1 MNSYFFKFK
10 DKKEIQKQNE
20 KPINKVFNN
29 KNKNEKI

>member
-1 MNSYFFKFK
+1 MNSFFFKFK
-10 DKKEIQKQNE
+10 IQKQNE